1 MNSIDETPASSDAMV
16 LVPEQPPALA
26 DSADDTPFSSNAHS
40 SKQWEQTL
48 LRIIPAI
55 VSIKMI
61 VIILTN
67 RHVVHPGPI
76 LAEAIFNQSKEEI
89 KLIPIYRDP
98 VHDFGFFKFNVNDV
112 KYMELVEIPLVTSP
126 EKVRIGV
133 DIRVVGNDSGE
144 RLSILSG
151 TLARLD
157 RKAPFYGAGKYNDW
171 NTFYYQAA
179 SMTSGGS
186 SGSPVLNVEG
196 EALALNAGK
205 AFGCKSFVTSFARIV
220 RVFEYLR
227 NGVTDIP
234 RGTLQTVFNYSP
246 YDEVRRLGLLPNIET
261 EVRNEFPDGTGML
274 TVNQVIPKGPADGI
288 LESGDILIR
297 VNGSLLTKFVPLE
310 SIFDSSVGQSVKLQ
324 VQRGSELKDVELL
337 IQNLHEITPDRYVE
351 IGGGILNTIS
361 YQMAKSFMIPAA
373 GVFVASA
380 GYMLGMAGVSRKCC
394 IMEVNNIPVPTLEK
408 FIEVVEGLRDCE
420 RVPLRFYALSD
431 INKERVSL
439 VQIDRRWHGFS
450 LAIRDNTTG
459 LWNYSEMK
467 PCIGPALYTPHTAS
481 HLELEG
487 NLGPGKHVIPSLVHI
502 ECHMPFFIDG
512 VAHSVGAGI
521 GLVVDANLGIVV
533 GDRHTVPISLGDVL
547 LTFCNSIIVPAKIIF
562 IHQVYN
568 FVILKYDVALLGE
581 TYVKSAVF
589 SETELA
595 QGDSGIELENPLTT
609 AGVLADESGRIQA
622 FYAAHSKYTSKG
634 RSEFFMG
641 MPISIIA
648 PAVSAVRSFY
658 LEHGPAQSQ
667 QLPLDII
674 GYTLEAELS
683 YAQVAHARV
692 LGLPDVWVRRIEGTH
707 LSRRNVL
714 VVRRLTAR
722 SGAAKMLKEGDMI
735 LAVDDVAATNY
746 YDIMKLTDRKEL
758 NLTILRDKKE
768 LTVTVPASLMEI
780 STSER
785 IVGWSG
791 AVFQMPHKSV
801 HQQLKSVPEGVLC
814 SVVYEGSPAQ
824 MYHLHPL
831 SWITEINGEKIS
843 DLDDFVAAVS
853 KIASDTFVRV
863 KTVNFS
869 RFVTV
874 IAIRTNSHYFG
885 AWQLKRSSSDWELET
900 IQCG

>member
-61 VIILTN
+61 VVRSFDTDSQKSSQASGFVVDKTNGIILTN

-595 QGDSGIELENPLTT
+595 QGDSVHMVCLSKAYQALVRKTVVTNKRQFFVSEPVPPCFRCINVEGIELENPLTT

-831 SWITEINGEKIS
+831 S
-843 DLDDFVAAVS
+843 
-853 KIASDTFVRV
+853 
-863 KTVNFS
+863 
-869 RFVTV
+869 
-874 IAIRTNSHYFG
+874 
-885 AWQLKRSSSDWELET
+885 
-900 IQCG
+900 